1 MFCLYPKLICKVIT
15 FLPSLLLLGERGVF
29 LPLLKPV
36 VLPGCDGK
44 RREGKEWDVSR
55 ETGIQEC
62 WLKWHRG
69 MFQLQLCCKADLNW
83 WAEVR
88 GEGSAGAHLYCCSAG
103 LSRAPSTG
111 GGVGNA
117 GGRMSTAG
125 HSWSDPLINCLLLFY
140 LLQSFYFCI
149 ICFPVQV
156 KQRGTFW
163 NLNSEVLELSSCWGK
178 SWSSAPDGFWNGWQC
193 FIVSRSLPKA
203 GTILL
208 CWATW
213 LSLCY
218 QTSQE
223 WEQNRNACCYL
234 KDP

>member
-1 MFCLYPKLICKVIT
+1 MAQ
-15 FLPSLLLLGERGVF
+15 R
-29 LPLLKPV
+29 
-36 VLPGCDGK
+36 
-44 RREGKEWDVSR
+44 DVSAPAV
-55 ETGIQEC
+55 
-62 WLKWHRG
+62 
-69 MFQLQLCCKADLNW
+69 LQSRFEL
-83 WAEVR
+83 VSR
-88 GEGSAGAHLYCCSAG
+88 GEGRRQCRGTPLLLQCGSEQ
-103 LSRAPSTG
+103 STEHR